1 MAESWGENDKVVS
14 SGDWG
19 ADDPEVKPKG
29 GFGAAAKQAVGAVV
43 KGAGQAI
50 EDFTPDAVGKDNA
63 IKRYGQGVIDANP
76 TAIQGDKDILE
87 SPWTAIKEA
96 TGNAAGSMGPMLGAR
111 ALGMGITA
119 AAPLTGPFAPATAL
133 AGQAIANVGPFVAAA
148 LPSFGGIREDQ
159 IKQDPTAQDSPQDK
173 AVAALGAGTVG
184 LIEGKFGPQSA
195 ALKMMT
201 KQGRDALAK
210 KFAET
215 TLAKGIGYGALKGA
229 AVEGAEELVQSPVEQ
244 LASYQ
249 DPRDPENVKETLFSG
264 AMGAIGG
271 GVLGGGMG
279 AAQQVIGKKPA
290 DPPPAPENNGAD
302 GWTTSPG
309 ASDGTPPTEPPPT
322 GPLGAKFTPEW
333 TTEQG
338 AAPAKQPGID
348 MPREID
354 TGALAIKP
362 SEAMGLAPTAGP
374 SLANAAILSVDSGI
388 HQAATEAADPYNAPL
403 SALGM
408 ELNKTNQRLRQEADA
423 LGLDTEGL
431 HGDAARMTD
440 GKPHEDYLLAA
451 NDQLRK
457 AMKAAKEIPYDG
469 QRSGSD
475 DPAPGSEAKGPDAQ
489 AGKAPA
495 WDAGWTVRAG
505 AVRPSV
511 DRVGE
516 HGQRPAGTDGG
527 SLPGAVVN
535 KQANQKLAES
545 DLAQKENLTLEKVA
559 QQVQSKTQQGSA
571 RLQSPAFPESSDQ
584 AQNNTQVLPGTGQSL
599 PGTHATEPGTEHMGP
614 AAGFGTKNQGSA
626 PSGNGTPSEPTKQQG
641 PTTSAP
647 ATPTAGLPAAGSATV
662 QAAGVKSQIDSDS
675 SIARLRN
682 DAKNVMLGALSD
694 ADKAKEKSAID
705 AGIVGAIKA
714 GVPEESVYNALF
726 ANGKTSANLEKLTT
740 KGTTANV
747 PQPAQPGTQASQAP
761 SAQGAPKVGKEVVP
775 AVPAGNAGN
784 AGNAGKTPSAQ
795 GAAPAG
801 TAVAPTI
808 DEAAHQ
814 AATSPANALP
824 QPTDGQKKAGNYA
837 KGHVNLNGLDL
848 SIENPAGSE
857 RSGKDKDGKAWKNTL
872 KHHYGYIKGTVGND
886 KDHVDLFV
894 KPGTPL
900 DYSGTVFVVDQHH
913 PHNGRFDEHKVMVGF
928 DNEAQAKKAY
938 HANYA
943 KGWKG
948 MKAITPMT
956 FDAFKAWVKDGAKN
970 TPVSKDK
977 SVSTQPQGA
986 TSEPQAQ
993 ETFTPATGREAQAT
1007 AAEPVA
1013 PELVKVRT
1021 LQGVNTYVRKSDLE
1035 GDAKLIRMFTSTGKS
1050 NGRIHRENLD
1060 PTGEKQ
1066 AAQNAEHADNPFFNV
1081 ITNKSGGTFATKP
1094 VAIREISVRGIGAT
1108 HQAVPADEIQPG
1120 LKGFLIRKKE
1130 AQAQQTEAQRP
1141 QEQPAASG
1149 PVAGAPLPNATEPAP
1164 VTANPKIK
1172 AETDE
1177 KTDLDAQLAALNDEL
1192 DRQGAVQNAN
1202 TRAERDAIRKQI
1214 AERDFPE
1221 ILEAVD
1227 GDIGTAEDLNRAFQ
1241 YAGDEPK
1248 AKTIERILKKRG
1260 ITPEYQKRWGDRL
1273 MEGQQ
1278 AGTKPESVVKVPEAI
1293 GTAIQE
1299 QMEKQKRRVM
1309 RRRSEESAPGLNL
1322 EQKAAAQT
1330 KTKAAEAT
1338 LRAMRTSIF
1347 DAEDAAVKAVE
1358 TGKAS
1363 EFEKHADL
1371 FPAAND
1377 AIRAMLGQ
1385 NDELD
1390 AEMQANEA
1398 GLTAQTRADDVKKLV
1413 DAAKKQEKEP
1423 APGTR
1428 INGLAEPTAEQIA
1441 AIGDITIEVPT
1452 ETGTAKMTVNAAKAL
1467 ASIDER
1473 LEALEMVQR
1482 CLA

>member
-1 MAESWGENDKVVS
+1 MAGPW
-14 SGDWG
+14 
-19 ADDPEVKPKG
+19 DDYKAKGSTDGKPWEEFGGKPEKPKTAAG
-29 GFGAAAKQAVGAVV
+29 DIARSLKSGVEQLPGIVTGIADLPTALAFGARPFTKAADAIGEATGFQPGKWAKETKYSEGYNDSKKAVDEAWKGVEGVAADPNKNWTDVAAKAGQDAGGIAAEYLKNPLYTANQVVESLPAMFAGGAVSKGLMTAGRVAEAGLTAEALAKGAMGPTRKAVPGYLERAVGEKMAAPVAGGIGE
-43 KGAGQAI
+43 GAMQTGQQM
-50 EDFTPDAVGKDNA
+50 EDGKDNPDQRKNA
-63 IKRYGQGVIDANP
+63 I
-76 TAIQGDKDILE
+76 
-87 SPWTAIKEA
+87 
-96 TGNAAGSMGPMLGAR
+96 
-111 ALGMGITA
+111 
-119 AAPLTGPFAPATAL
+119 
-133 AGQAIANVGPFVAAA
+133 
-148 LPSFGGIREDQ
+148 
-159 IKQDPTAQDSPQDK
+159 
-173 AVAALGAGTVG
+173 AALGSGVG
-184 LIEGKFGPQSA
+184 
-195 ALKMMT
+195 
-201 KQGRDALAK
+201 DAV
-210 KFAET
+210 
-215 TLAKGIGYGALKGA
+215 I
-229 AVEGAEELVQSPVEQ
+229 S
-244 LASYQ
+244 
-249 DPRDPENVKETLFSG
+249 
-264 AMGAIGG
+264 MGAGRLANKLGFETAQTAMAKAGDGRLATGLDAAKRIGG
-271 GVLGGGMG
+271 GVASEGLLQELPQSVQEQNWQNWAEGKPLMEGALRAGVEGAVAGGIMG
-279 AAQQVIGKKPA
+279 AGANIHPGEQAPATPPPVGPGAVPPGPAPQLGHDPMAGTHTVFPDGSIVLNSESSNGAKTVRDMQRANRLENAA
-290 DPPPAPENNGAD
+290 DPFFGDPAPV
-302 GWTTSPG
+302 
-309 ASDGTPPTEPPPT
+309 
-322 GPLGAKFTPEW
+322 
-333 TTEQG
+333 
-338 AAPAKQPGID
+338 
-348 MPREID
+348 
-354 TGALAIKP
+354 KP

-388 HQAATEAADPYNAPL
+388 HQAATESADPYNAPL
-403 SALGM
+403 SALGQ
-408 ELNKTNQRLRQEADA
+408 ELSRTNQRLRQEADA

-440 GKPHEDYLLAA
+440 GKSHEDYLMAA

-457 AMKAAKEIPYDG
+457 AMKAAKEIPHEG

-475 DPAPGSEAKGPDAQ
+475 DPATGSEAKGPDAQ

-495 WDAGWTVRAG
+495 GDAGGPVRAG
-505 AVRPSV
+505 AVGPAT

-527 SLPGAVVN
+527 SLPGAV
-535 KQANQKLAES
+535 AAP
-545 DLAQKENLTLEKVA
+545 T
-559 QQVQSKTQQGSA
+559 
-571 RLQSPAFPESSDQ
+571 RDQ
-584 AQNNTQVLPGTGQSL
+584 AIAKATDAAGKVLASGGTDADANRAATDSLIDQMAATPGIAIAQD
-599 PGTHATEPGTEHMGP
+599 AP
-614 AAGFGTKNQGSA
+614 AAVKAAKAKPPANNNAET
-626 PSGNGTPSEPTKQQG
+626 
-641 PTTSAP
+641 TTSAP
-647 ATPTAGLPAAGSATV
+647 AAPAAGLPAAGPAPI
-662 QAAGVKSQIDSDS
+662 QAAGVDQPDANKAKWLKAINDQNRLAGETGIQLKVVDGKLTFMGDPRS
-675 SIARLRN
+675 S
-682 DAKNVMLGALSD
+682 KQGQALSATLD
-694 ADKAKEKSAID
+694 EAQ
-705 AGIVGAIKA
+705 KA
-714 GVPEESVYNALF
+714 GATIQEIIESIQ
-726 ANGKTSANLEKLTT
+726 TP
-740 KGTTANV
+740 KGATANV
-747 PQPAQPGTQASQAP
+747 PQPAKPGTQASQA
-761 SAQGAPKVGKEVVP
+761 
-775 AVPAGNAGN
+775 
-784 AGNAGKTPSAQ
+784 PSAQ

-808 DEAAHQ
+808 DDAAHQ
-814 AATSPANALP
+814 AATSPNNALP

-857 RSGKDKDGKAWKNTL
+857 RSGTDKDGKAWKNTL

-894 KPGTPL
+894 KPETPL
-900 DYSGTVFVVDQHH
+900 DYSGTVFVIDQHH

-928 DNEAQAKKAY
+928 ANEAQAKKAY

-948 MKAITPMT
+948 MKSITPMT

-970 TPVSKDK
+970 TPVSKDPA
-977 SVSTQPQGA
+977 VSTQPQGA
-986 TSEPQAQ
+986 TREPQA
-993 ETFTPATGREAQAT
+993 
-1007 AAEPVA
+1007 
-1013 PELVKVRT
+1013 
-1021 LQGVNTYVRKSDLE
+1021 D
-1035 GDAKLIRMFTSTGKS
+1035 
-1050 NGRIHRENLD
+1050 
-1060 PTGEKQ
+1060 
-1066 AAQNAEHADNPFFNV
+1066 
-1081 ITNKSGGTFATKP
+1081 
-1094 VAIREISVRGIGAT
+1094 
-1108 HQAVPADEIQPG
+1108 
-1120 LKGFLIRKKE
+1120 
-1130 AQAQQTEAQRP
+1130 QAQQAEAQRP

-1177 KTDLDAQLAALNDEL
+1177 KTDLDAQLAAVNDEL

-1202 TRAERDAIRKQI
+1202 TRARRDAIRKQI

-1221 ILEAVD
+1221 IFEAVD
-1227 GDIGTAEDLNRAFQ
+1227 GDISTAEDLNRAFQ

-1248 AKTIERILKKRG
+1248 AKTVERILKKRG
-1260 ITPEYQKRWGDRL
+1260 VTPEYQKRWSERL
-1273 MEGQQ
+1273 LEGQQ

-1452 ETGTAKMTVNAAKAL
+1452 ENGTAKMTVNAAKAL